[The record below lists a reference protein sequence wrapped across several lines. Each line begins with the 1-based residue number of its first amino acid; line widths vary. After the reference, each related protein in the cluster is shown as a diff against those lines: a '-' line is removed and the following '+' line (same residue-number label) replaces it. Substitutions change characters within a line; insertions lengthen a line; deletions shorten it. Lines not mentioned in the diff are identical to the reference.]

1 MTRAARIRDLIVE
14 QVDATGFVA
23 HGLHVRIGHDVAEY
37 RWTEDVREEIH
48 SVAKAVCVLAAGIAV
63 DEGLVSLDAPVAE
76 YVPDVVL
83 GAGVEEVT
91 LRHLL
96 TMSSG
101 IDLPYSETL
110 MTDWPDLAR
119 EFLGR
124 PTCGRVFQYSN
135 ASSYT
140 AMAVLASRTGDIVDY
155 LRPRLLD
162 PLGLGDIAWER
173 CPRGRVV
180 AGSGIALRTEEMSR
194 LGRLIRDRGEW
205 EGERLVSAALVDG
218 MHSDWVASGQNPGY
232 ERYALAGWDG
242 PGPQWRLHGA
252 HGQLILF
259 AGDAVVTI
267 SADDHLGADS
277 TAAFVADLL
286 DA

>member
-1 MTRAARIRDLIVE
+1 VTRAARIRDLIVE

-23 HGLHVRIGHDVAEY
+23 HGLHVRIGHEVAEY

-83 GAGVEEVT
+83 GAGVEKVT

-124 PTCGRVFQYSN
+124 PTSGRVFQYSN

>member
-23 HGLHVRIGHDVAEY
+23 HGLHVRIGHEVAEY

-124 PTCGRVFQYSN
+124 PTSGRVFQYSN

-277 TAAFVADLL
+277 TAAIVADLL

>member
-124 PTCGRVFQYSN
+124 PTSGRVFQYSN

-140 AMAVLASRTGDIVDY
+140 AMAVLATRTGDIVDY

>member
-1 MTRAARIRDLIVE
+1 MTRAARIRDRIVE
-14 QVDATGFVA
+14 QIDVTGFVA
-23 HGLHVRIGHDVAEY
+23 HGLHVRIGDDVAEH

-48 SVAKAVCVLAAGIAV
+48 SVAKAVCVLAVGIAA
-63 DEGLVSLDAPVAE
+63 DEKLVSLDAPISE
-76 YVPDVVL
+76 YVPDIVL

-124 PTCGRVFQYSN
+124 PTSGRVFQYSN

-140 AMAVLASRTGDIVDY
+140 AMTVLASQTGDILEY

-162 PLGLGDIAWER
+162 PLGLGDISWER

-205 EGERLVSAALVDG
+205 EGVRLVSAALVDA
-218 MHSDWVASGQNPGY
+218 MHSDWVASGENPGY
-232 ERYALAGWDG
+232 QRYALAGWDG
-242 PGPQWRLHGA
+242 PGALWRLHGA
-252 HGQLILF
+252 YGQLILF

-267 SADDHLGADS
+267 SADDHLGADPM
-277 TAAFVADLL
+277 AAFIADLL

>member
-14 QVDATGFVA
+14 QVEATGFVA

-124 PTCGRVFQYSN
+124 PTSGRVFQYSN

>member
-124 PTCGRVFQYSN
+124 PTSGRVFQYSN

>member
-14 QVDATGFVA
+14 QVEATGFVA
-23 HGLHVRIGHDVAEY
+23 HGLHVRIGHDIAEY

-124 PTCGRVFQYSN
+124 PTSGRVFQYSN

>member
-83 GAGVEEVT
+83 GDGVEEVT

-124 PTCGRVFQYSN
+124 PTSGRVFQYSN

-140 AMAVLASRTGDIVDY
+140 AMAVLATRTGDIVDY

-205 EGERLVSAALVDG
+205 EGERLVSAALIDG